1 MKCEVKFF
9 IRKAKPIVLLTNAL
23 CVDSWAIV
31 GEWDGRPRG
40 ETFSSRQTLNCGNR
54 HERAGWDGKAGSLLT
69 ARNWA
74 QTLFGANLNLGV
86 GYRPPHTRDPDGK
99 RNMQY
104 SILFW
109 FPLLTH
115 NFHVQHRFSAFWL
128 RSKCSICSYQLNI
141 WYGGHV
147 PPSIL
152 NWFLQG
158 DEVQEL
164 APASS
169 RVGLALQYR
178 QDRPTSP
185 LRPRDPH
192 HHQQNW
198 TIFHHNKGNMSSPSS
213 IELNPSQVSTYLRIK
228 KRATRS
234 RRYLYFVAILKQI
247 CRADNQKWIITYIK
261 ETHRKEFGAQ

>member
-1 MKCEVKFF
+1 MCIKTRPSKVFAVWPFF
-9 IRKAKPIVLLTNAL
+9 SCFSPGLFSCLKVGPMICSVGTAATSFTGLGMAVMRVIFCPSLT
-23 CVDSWAIV
+23 
-31 GEWDGRPRG
+31 P
-40 ETFSSRQTLNCGNR
+40 
-54 HERAGWDGKAGSLLT
+54 
-69 ARNWA
+69 
-74 QTLFGANLNLGV
+74 
-86 GYRPPHTRDPDGK
+86 
-99 RNMQY
+99 
-104 SILFW
+104 
-109 FPLLTH
+109 
-115 NFHVQHRFSAFWL
+115 HRFSAFWL

-192 HHQQNW
+192 HH
-198 TIFHHNKGNMSSPSS
+198 
-213 IELNPSQVSTYLRIK
+213 K
-228 KRATRS
+228 KQTLFITKNVKYDRSFVVATRLSS
-234 RRYLYFVAILKQI
+234 RHNFGDQSGSLS
-247 CRADNQKWIITYIK
+247 N
-261 ETHRKEFGAQ
+261 RK

>member
-1 MKCEVKFF
+1 MKCEIKIF

-31 GEWDGRPRG
+31 LEWGARPRG
-40 ETFSSRQTLNCGNR
+40 ETFSSRQTLNCGNQ
-54 HERAGWDGKAGSLLT
+54 HERAGWDGKAGSLLAT
-69 ARNWA
+69 RNWA
-74 QTLFGANLNLGV
+74 QTLFGANLNLEV
-86 GYRPPHTRDPDGK
+86 GKSRPDAGDPK
-99 RNMQY
+99 ANSNLQNL
-104 SILFW
+104 ILFS
-109 FPLLTH
+109 FVCLTQH
-115 NFHVQHRFSAFWL
+115 FHIQHRFSAFWL

-192 HHQQNW
+192 HHQQNQ
-198 TIFHHNKGNMSSPSS
+198 TPFYHKNGKYDRSF
-213 IELNPSQVSTYLRIK
+213 VV
-228 KRATRS
+228 ATRLSS
-234 RRYLYFVAILKQI
+234 RHNFGDQSGSLS
-247 CRADNQKWIITYIK
+247 N
-261 ETHRKEFGAQ
+261 RK

>member
-1 MKCEVKFF
+1 M
-9 IRKAKPIVLLTNAL
+9 LL
-23 CVDSWAIV
+23 
-31 GEWDGRPRG
+31 
-40 ETFSSRQTLNCGNR
+40 
-54 HERAGWDGKAGSLLT
+54 
-69 ARNWA
+69 
-74 QTLFGANLNLGV
+74 
-86 GYRPPHTRDPDGK
+86 
-99 RNMQY
+99 
-104 SILFW
+104 W
-109 FPLLTH
+109 FPCLTRP
-115 NFHVQHRFSAFWL
+115 FHVQHRFSAVWL

-192 HHQQNW
+192 HHQQNQ
-198 TIFHHNKGNMSSPSS
+198 TIFHHNKCKIWPVICCSNKAFINTTLGTRLALCPIGNNKSG
-213 IELNPSQVSTYLRIK
+213 L
-228 KRATRS
+228 
-234 RRYLYFVAILKQI
+234 I
-247 CRADNQKWIITYIK
+247 CTNIGVKTKDWLTIMNNEMKNVFNFNLFFICCVKT
-261 ETHRKEFGAQ
+261 TLV

>member
-1 MKCEVKFF
+1 M
-9 IRKAKPIVLLTNAL
+9 LQNLML
-23 CVDSWAIV
+23 CWIPCV
-31 GEWDGRPRG
+31 
-40 ETFSSRQTLNCGNR
+40 
-54 HERAGWDGKAGSLLT
+54 
-69 ARNWA
+69 
-74 QTLFGANLNLGV
+74 
-86 GYRPPHTRDPDGK
+86 TR
-99 RNMQY
+99 
-104 SILFW
+104 L
-109 FPLLTH
+109 
-115 NFHVQHRFSAFWL
+115 FHVQHRFSAFWL

-192 HHQQNW
+192 HHQS
-198 TIFHHNKGNMSSPSS
+198 TITPPFNTTKSDKCQRVWCSLAGGFHTICAECWILSSFWWHVNALLWPYFD
-213 IELNPSQVSTYLRIK
+213 LNPHIMIIMMTVEMKNVFNLN
-228 KRATRS
+228 
-234 RRYLYFVAILKQI
+234 LLFI
-247 CRADNQKWIITYIK
+247 CCVKT
-261 ETHRKEFGAQ
+261 TLV

>member
-1 MKCEVKFF
+1 MIIQK
-9 IRKAKPIVLLTNAL
+9 LL
-23 CVDSWAIV
+23 W
-31 GEWDGRPRG
+31 
-40 ETFSSRQTLNCGNR
+40 
-54 HERAGWDGKAGSLLT
+54 
-69 ARNWA
+69 
-74 QTLFGANLNLGV
+74 
-86 GYRPPHTRDPDGK
+86 
-99 RNMQY
+99 
-104 SILFW
+104 FW
-109 FPLLTH
+109 FHCRPQT
-115 NFHVQHRFSAFWL
+115 FWAQHRFSAFWL

-198 TIFHHNKGNMSSPSS
+198 TIFHHNKGKIWPVICCSNNTFINTMALCP
-213 IELNPSQVSTYLRIK
+213 IGNDKNDFTCTNIDVNPKDLLTTMTVDMKNVFNLNL
-228 KRATRS
+228 
-234 RRYLYFVAILKQI
+234 LFI
-247 CRADNQKWIITYIK
+247 CSVKT
-261 ETHRKEFGAQ
+261 TLV